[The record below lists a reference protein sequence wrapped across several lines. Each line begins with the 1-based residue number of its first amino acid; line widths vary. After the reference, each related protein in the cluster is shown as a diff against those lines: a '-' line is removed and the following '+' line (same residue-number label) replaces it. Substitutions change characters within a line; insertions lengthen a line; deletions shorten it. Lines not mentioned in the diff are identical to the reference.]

1 LQVSKLNPKGQF
13 AQLAE
18 TMNILSEGVKTD
30 VEGLD
35 DDEKEEK
42 LNLADNSKA
51 ALAKIVMF

>member
-1 LQVSKLNPKGQF
+1 MRSPKGQF

-18 TMNILSEGVKTD
+18 TMNILSEGVKSD

-35 DDEKEEK
+35 EDEKESK

>member
-1 LQVSKLNPKGQF
+1 MRSPRGQF

-18 TMNILSEGVKTD
+18 TINILSEGVKTD

-35 DDEKEEK
+35 EDEKDSK
-42 LNLADNSKA
+42 LNLSDNSKS